1 MTDEQTLPTNPDDP
15 GDHATDASPPRPE
28 GLIRTPESDSSP
40 DEPGDAEDE
49 DLTLRVD
56 TQEWQEYPSPNADPP
71 PPESVAERMTAA
83 DEPADTDQDA

>member
-1 MTDEQTLPTNPDDP
+1 MNDEQTLPTNPDHP